1 MSASCLKATKEDSRD
16 RDTISNH
23 SLPFTIKMVVKK
35 RLGSFDNEEYILPF
49 ANDASAE
56 IKKTR
61 ALHETVGESS
71 SSRFLSRF
79 KSTRNE
85 APVLPTFTA
94 SCNPQ
99 GADVFIPTATKNTI
113 VFTTRKRKTTALSF
127 IAFGLVIFGII
138 AYSSENSTLR
148 NILEQASSFNENR
161 KTLLLKVRGAEKDVR
176 MLERE
181 VSALTN
187 IQHRRLQEVDTL
199 DSGEDHS
206 ISFKQLSELK
216 AQLKA
221 KNEHATGLQQRVK
234 TLSHYEA
241 MQKYGPGPHRVE
253 IELEFPGETTPSS
266 FVVEMAP
273 LDVMPHSVDSF
284 LGMVSAG
291 LWDGCSFVMNAV
303 HVIKAAP
310 IPSHGN
316 DAGEKLL
323 AFEREGLNHL
333 AFQEYSEDYPHKQ
346 YTLGFSGGDSPSWCV
361 NTEDNTEIH
370 SGDPCFATVVEGFD
384 TIRKLGMQPT
394 KDGIWYEQ
402 RVGIKRA
409 RVL

>member
-1 MSASCLKATKEDSRD
+1 MLHASCLPSCLKAAKEESRD

-23 SLPFTIKMVVKK
+23 SIPFTIKMVVKK
-35 RLGSFDNEEYILPF
+35 RVGSFENEEYILPF
-49 ANDASAE
+49 ANDAGAE
-56 IKKTR
+56 MKKTR
-61 ALHETVGESS
+61 ALHETVDAPF

-79 KSTRNE
+79 KNTRNE

-99 GADVFIPTATKNTI
+99 AAADVSVPTATKSTI
-113 VFTTRKRKTTALSF
+113 VFTTRKRKSTALSF
-127 IAFGLVIFGII
+127 IVFGLVIFGII
-138 AYSSENSTLR
+138 AYSSEKTTLR
-148 NILEQASSFNENR
+148 NILDQASSFNENR

-187 IQHRRLQEVDTL
+187 MQHRRLQEVDTRG
-199 DSGEDHS
+199 SGEDHS

-216 AQLKA
+216 TQLKE

-253 IELEFPGETTPSS
+253 IELEFPGEATPSS

-310 IPSHGN
+310 LPSQEN
-316 DAGEKLL
+316 DSVDKLS
-323 AFEREGLNHL
+323 AFEREGLNQL

-346 YTLGFSGGDSPSWCV
+346 YTLGFSGGDSPSWYV

-370 SGDPCFATVVEGFD
+370 SGDPCFGTVVEGFD
-384 TIRKLGMQPT
+384 TIRKLSAQPT
-394 KDGIWYEQ
+394 KDGIWL
-402 RVGIKRA
+402 V
-409 RVL
+409 

>member
-1 MSASCLKATKEDSRD
+1 M
-16 RDTISNH
+16 ISWQR
-23 SLPFTIKMVVKK
+23 SPFTADGKFGPVDWDPGEKTGLSIPDGATR
-35 RLGSFDNEEYILPF
+35 RLAQRGMRDAAGSTVCQMYGG
-49 ANDASAE
+49 
-56 IKKTR
+56 
-61 ALHETVGESS
+61 TVGAYLNSADLS
-71 SSRFLSRF
+71 GQGVDAKGNPLPGSNGYKQMITPSYRFRPD
-79 KSTRNE
+79 E
-85 APVLPTFTA
+85 A
-94 SCNPQ
+94 
-99 GADVFIPTATKNTI
+99 IH
-113 VFTTRKRKTTALSF
+113 
-127 IAFGLVIFGII
+127 
-138 AYSSENSTLR
+138 
-148 NILEQASSFNENR
+148 SSFNENR

-187 IQHRRLQEVDTL
+187 MQHRRLQEVDTRE
-199 DSGEDHS
+199 SGEDHS

-216 AQLKA
+216 TQLKE

-253 IELEFPGETTPSS
+253 IELEFPGEATPSS

-310 IPSHGN
+310 LPSQEMT
-316 DAGEKLL
+316 AGDKLS

-346 YTLGFSGGDSPSWCV
+346 YTLGFSGGDSPSWYV

-370 SGDPCFATVVEGFD
+370 SGDPCFGTVVEGFD
-384 TIRKLGMQPT
+384 TIRKLGTQPT